1 MTREEFDNME
11 FEEVMEALDE
21 ERDDVTTYESLK
33 EFAVN
38 NVENDNLLVAI
49 HILEALQNDSEEWY
63 LYDYCMGTLETP
75 SSVTC
80 KEDVEHLIDN

>member
-63 LYDYCMGTLETP
+63 LYDYCLGTLETP